1 MSGVR
6 IPLEATPQ
14 ELIMNPDTS
23 RPQVQ
28 VLRETLKNRCTL
40 LAAFI
45 LTAAGC
51 YLLVGPPV

>member
-1 MSGVR
+1 
-6 IPLEATPQ
+6 LEATPQ

-23 RPQVQ
+23 RHQVQ
-28 VLRETLKNRCTL
+28 LLRETLKNRGTL

-45 LTAAGC
+45 LTAAAC